1 MYLVLSTLTS
11 SPISLVAATKA
22 AGLLYKIKTLFPDSI
37 YKTLKSYLENRF
49 FLIKY
54 RAKYTYLHP
63 ILSGV
68 PQGISL
74 APLLFL
80 LYSADLLRPT
90 AQYHVA
96 TFADDT
102 AFLTTHEDPA
112 AATHKLQIH
121 LNKIQLWLKKWR
133 TNANETKSVQVT
145 FTLKQNT
152 RLPAELNNKQL
163 TQTEEVKYL
172 GIHLDRTLT

>member
-1 MYLVLSTLTS
+1 LWHE
-11 SPISLVAATKA
+11 
-22 AGLLYKIKTLFPDSI
+22 GLLYKIKTLFPDSI

-54 RAKYTYLHP
+54 RAKYTSLHP

-112 AATHKLQIH
+112 AATHKLQ
-121 LNKIQLWLKKWR
+121 LYLSKIQL
-133 TNANETKSVQVT
+133 
-145 FTLKQNT
+145 
-152 RLPAELNNKQL
+152 
-163 TQTEEVKYL
+163 
-172 GIHLDRTLT
+172 